1 MERIG
6 IIDLGSN
13 SARLVLVN
21 VHEGGYFAVFDELKE
36 SVRLAQG
43 MDEDGVL
50 SPARVEQ
57 TIKTL
62 QMFRRLC
69 DSNKVSRIYAYATA
83 AVRNAKNQHSFL
95 AEVQLKCGFK
105 LEILDDEQEAQM
117 VYQGVINSMDI
128 HRGLIMDIGGGS
140 TQLIYYNRK
149 NILGH
154 ATIPYGAV
162 TLTEKFRTVTYR
174 PQERAEKIRAFFLEE
189 LEKVEFLKEI
199 EPDVRFIGVGGSFR
213 NVGKISRMLRKYP
226 LNMLHNYV
234 VPAGEFTSIYNNIKS
249 LDLDKTMKI
258 KGLSSV
264 RADIFPSALAAV
276 SAVFEKMNFSDVTIS
291 GCGLREGAMFKIAV
305 PSTNDKPISD
315 VLGHSLYTTLNFYQE
330 NIGHAEQ
337 VYNLS
342 VQLFKQLRVLHKL
355 PRAYVK
361 VLRVAAMLHDTGNK
375 IKYYDHHK
383 HSAYIILHSNL
394 YGISHK
400 DLVMSA
406 MVASMHRK
414 GELDA
419 STFMK
424 YRDMITEE
432 DLYAVL
438 KLGVIVRIA
447 ESLDRSMDSVIKEIN
462 CDVLGDSVIMKTE
475 AEGDCSL
482 EIKNA
487 LSATAEFKKHFNKNL
502 QIL

>member
-128 HRGLIMDIGGGS
+128 PRGLIMDIGGGS

-342 VQLFKQLRVLHKL
+342 VQLFK
-355 PRAYVK
+355 
-361 VLRVAAMLHDTGNK
+361 
-375 IKYYDHHK
+375 
-383 HSAYIILHSNL
+383 
-394 YGISHK
+394 
-400 DLVMSA
+400 
-406 MVASMHRK
+406 
-414 GELDA
+414 
-419 STFMK
+419 
-424 YRDMITEE
+424 
-432 DLYAVL
+432 
-438 KLGVIVRIA
+438 
-447 ESLDRSMDSVIKEIN
+447 
-462 CDVLGDSVIMKTE
+462 
-475 AEGDCSL
+475 
-482 EIKNA
+482 
-487 LSATAEFKKHFNKNL
+487 
-502 QIL
+502 

>member
-128 HRGLIMDIGGGS
+128 PRGLIMDIGGGS

-291 GCGLREGAMFKIAV
+291 GCGLREGALFTRAV
-305 PSTNDKPISD
+305 PTTNAKPMSD
-315 VLGHSLYTTLNFYQE
+315 LLGHS
-330 NIGHAEQ
+330 
-337 VYNLS
+337 
-342 VQLFKQLRVLHKL
+342 
-355 PRAYVK
+355 
-361 VLRVAAMLHDTGNK
+361 
-375 IKYYDHHK
+375 
-383 HSAYIILHSNL
+383 
-394 YGISHK
+394 
-400 DLVMSA
+400 
-406 MVASMHRK
+406 
-414 GELDA
+414 
-419 STFMK
+419 
-424 YRDMITEE
+424 
-432 DLYAVL
+432 
-438 KLGVIVRIA
+438 
-447 ESLDRSMDSVIKEIN
+447 
-462 CDVLGDSVIMKTE
+462 
-475 AEGDCSL
+475 
-482 EIKNA
+482 
-487 LSATAEFKKHFNKNL
+487 
-502 QIL
+502 